1 MTWLGWGDRTPSGI
15 ASLHPTHVIVRNQ
28 EALPVHGL
36 SFYQNYLGASL
47 SRGGN
52 EPQVWAWAEPYRA
65 VETL

>member
-1 MTWLGWGDRTPSGI
+1 MTWLGWGDRIPSGI

-36 SFYQNYLGASL
+36 SFYQNYLVVLGASS

-52 EPQVWAWAEPYRA
+52 EPQVGMG
-65 VETL
+65 